1 MTTIK
6 SVLNSI
12 KQIPNEIQR
21 LTEAITII
29 GETLID
35 AKIRKQKTNELT
47 ITNRENNAKSVVP
60 KTKTHQKPPKKG
72 RSA

>member
-12 KQIPNEIQR
+12 KQIPNEIKR

-35 AKIRKQKTNELT
+35 AKIRKQKINELT

-60 KTKTHQKPPKKG
+60 KTKTHQNTPKKG

>member
-12 KQIPNEIQR
+12 KQIPNEIKR

-47 ITNRENNAKSVVP
+47 ITNNKINTKSVVP
-60 KTKTHQKPPKKG
+60 KTKTTQNTPKKG

>member
-1 MTTIK
+1 MKTIK

-60 KTKTHQKPPKKG
+60 KTKTPQNTPKKG

>member
-35 AKIRKQKTNELT
+35 AKIRKQKNNELT
-47 ITNRENNAKSVVP
+47 IINRETNTKSVVP
-60 KTKTHQKPPKKG
+60 KTKTHQNTPKKG